1 MRMKKRR
8 FNITLDADAARI
20 LTAYA
25 KRQRIP
31 LGRLLQDAA
40 MSVLLKDKAP
50 EVPADARQRWADR
63 LMAMGTPAACRHN
76 NGFRHLKLDLGA
88 LQNEIHL
95 GEKFDKTPGGAPVW
109 LVSVRTGGPYG
120 QNLVG
125 TLHYLLPGE
134 LADTDSEKVVSPA
147 VPQLHR
153 DLKAIING
161 QSPEALDKVV
171 PV

>member
-1 MRMKKRR
+1 MTKRR

-20 LTAYA
+20 LIAYA

-40 MSVLLKDKAP
+40 MSVLLKDKAQ
-50 EVPADARQRWADR
+50 EVPAEARQRWADR
-63 LMAMGTPAACRHN
+63 LMATGTSAACRHN
-76 NGFRHLKLDLGA
+76 NGFRHLKLDLGG
-88 LQNEIHL
+88 LQDETHL
-95 GEKFDKTPGGAPVW
+95 GEKFDKTPGGDPIW

-120 QNLVG
+120 QELVG

-134 LADTDSEKVVSPA
+134 LADHDSEEAVSPA
-147 VPQLHR
+147 IPQLHR
-153 DLKAIING
+153 DLKGLIDG
-161 QSPEALDKVV
+161 QLPEALKKAV